1 MLLVAKFPEHWGPGT
16 GMWYVVSACTFS
28 MLIAPANKAVSFVL
42 LLLLL
47 LKRSCLLRLYIVL
60 LPFIFLLITSGT
72 RVFLLH

>member
-1 MLLVAKFPEHWGPGT
+1 MLLVAKFPKHWGRGT

-47 LKRSCLLRLYIVL
+47 KRSCLLRFYIIL
-60 LPFIFLLITSGT
+60 LPFLFLLITSGT